1 MPTHL
6 RCDSS
11 IHPQHR
17 RAVSLLH
24 LRFWT
29 AVISLTRPFLLFLV
43 AKPADGMLPV
53 KRHIYEQMSSSCIEA
68 AESGVQVLRGMR
80 ADKTLSSLMLLDCH
94 CVGEIMWILILALQ
108 KRGGTEHQD
117 MLRFCLDTLKSM
129 DKVGWCEK
137 VAPELEARVHESG
150 VLDEAALQLVQQQ
163 HPQAALWPEGVPS
176 QLVDSAVS
184 VAVQAQGLPGSSEYI
199 GM

>member
-1 MPTHL
+1 M
-6 RCDSS
+6 
-11 IHPQHR
+11 
-17 RAVSLLH
+17 
-24 LRFWT
+24 
-29 AVISLTRPFLLFLV
+29 
-43 AKPADGMLPV
+43 
-53 KRHIYEQMSSSCIEA
+53 
-68 AESGVQVLRGMR
+68 QVLRGMR

-163 HPQAALWPEGVPS
+163 HPHAPLWPEGVPS
-176 QLVDSAVS
+176 QQVDSAVS